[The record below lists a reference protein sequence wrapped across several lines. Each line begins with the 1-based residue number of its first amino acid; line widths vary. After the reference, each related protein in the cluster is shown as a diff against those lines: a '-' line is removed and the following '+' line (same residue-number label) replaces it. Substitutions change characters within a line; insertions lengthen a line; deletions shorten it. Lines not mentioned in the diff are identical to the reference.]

1 MFLRVVGQNCE
12 KNIRAAKLILF
23 VCFSVRRGEK
33 QEEQS
38 SQNMFLLY
46 RVVEFLP
53 AVAPDFRNIMCRV
66 LSNYFM
72 NNFGL
77 SKCGWTVFSI

>member
-1 MFLRVVGQNCE
+1 MRH
-12 KNIRAAKLILF
+12 
-23 VCFSVRRGEK
+23 GEK

-46 RVVEFLP
+46 PVAENLP
-53 AVAPDFRNIMCRV
+53 AVAPDFRNIMCQV
-66 LSNYFM
+66 LRDYFM

-77 SKCGWTVFSI
+77 SKCG